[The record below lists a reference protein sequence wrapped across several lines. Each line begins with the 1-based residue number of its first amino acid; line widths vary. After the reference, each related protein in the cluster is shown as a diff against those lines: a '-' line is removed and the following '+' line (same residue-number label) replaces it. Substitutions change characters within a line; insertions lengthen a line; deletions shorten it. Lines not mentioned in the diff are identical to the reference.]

1 MEASILLALQSVRI
15 DGLTQLFALFS
26 ALGECSFIWIVIALI
41 LMLFENRRETGFI
54 LIATLI
60 LASII
65 GAIVANAIGRVNPTQ
80 AVTGLVGVM
89 GVGRSGFSMPSL
101 YAVTSFASC
110 ATIWRGMG
118 KGAGVGALLL
128 ALVISLSRLYLGVSY
143 PSDII
148 VGAFLG
154 VILALLVSLLLTKII
169 GLIDFQPKQPKR
181 KQVRDVR
188 GRHSL

>member
-15 DGLTQLFALFS
+15 DGLTQLLALFS
-26 ALGECSFIWIVIALI
+26 ALGECSFIWLIIAII
-41 LMLFENRRETGFI
+41 LLLFEERRQTGFI
-54 LIATLI
+54 LIITLI
-60 LASII
+60 IASVL
-65 GAIVANAIGRVNPTQ
+65 GAIAANAIGRVNPTQ

-89 GVGRSGFSMPSL
+89 GVGRSGFTMPSL
-101 YAVTSFASC
+101 YAVTSFTA
-110 ATIWRGMG
+110 ATVIWRGAG
-118 KGAGVGALLL
+118 KGAGIGALLL

-148 VGAFLG
+148 VGAVFG
-154 VILALLVSLLLTKII
+154 IVVALLVSTILTKIL

-188 GRHSL
+188 GKHSL